1 MKALLLMFAL
11 VVTGFGSRAAETND
25 VALLK
30 TNKLVPLKIGAA
42 DATNYYGKEMTV
54 TGRVAQVTIR
64 PAVTFLNL
72 DKAYPNSPFAVVI
85 FHGQSSFFG
94 DVNALKGKQI
104 EVRGKIIKYKGK
116 PEIAL
121 DTTNQLTVLDLT
133 NSVIKAKTKR
143 KVKVPA
149 VSSPDN
155 APPVAPDTNSFPEI
169 M

>member
-1 MKALLLMFAL
+1 MKTLLQMLAL
-11 VVTGFGSRAAETND
+11 VAIGFGSRAAETND

-30 TNKLVPLKIGAA
+30 TNPPGPLKIGAA
-42 DATNYYGKEMTV
+42 DATNYYGKEMIV

-104 EVRGKIIKYKGK
+104 EVRGKIIKYKGGS
-116 PEIAL
+116 EIAL
-121 DTTNQLTVLDLT
+121 DTTNQLAVLDLT
-133 NSVIKAKTKR
+133 NSVTKMKRKTK
-143 KVKVPA
+143 KAPVISAPTNLPPA
-149 VSSPDN
+149 EPATN
-155 APPVAPDTNSFPEI
+155 AFPEI